1 MKVHATPSLIKRWTR
16 AIQLAFLSS
25 LGTASP
31 RFSDAVIVHGGTALS
46 LAWQG
51 PRHSED
57 VDMLIDAKRADELH
71 AMMQSIAPSLNAFLE
86 KEMPGLVLD
95 VRIKQSDRKL
105 QCFHLAGS
113 MPDVFGSAKVKLE
126 FWPVSLDY
134 LKSYPCDE
142 TCFCARLK
150 QPLRV
155 ATLESIYYDKLLAL
169 CLREYVKCRDI
180 FDAWWVSRLD
190 RSGIEGP
197 PDIARLMRQAQA
209 YDLSSL
215 FSEKGGRVLID
226 PALDV
231 DAMAEL
237 VRTDM
242 QKWLHADAFLQYNTK
257 NFRDMALHVQSAC
270 QAIHRALSFGMAP
283 AEPEERLLFAPVR
296 P

>member
-16 AIQLAFLSS
+16 AIQLAFLSALRES
-25 LGTASP
+25 FPGVSE
-31 RFSDAVIVHGGTALS
+31 AVIIHGGTALS

-57 VDMLIDAKRADELH
+57 VDMLFDEKRIDDLH
-71 AMMQSIAPSLNAFLE
+71 AMMQSIAPSLNDFLE
-86 KEMPGLVLD
+86 KEMPGMALD

-113 MPDVFGSAKVKLE
+113 MPDVLGSAKVKLE
-126 FWPVSLDY
+126 FWPVGLDY
-134 LKSYPCDE
+134 LKAYPCDK

-150 QPLRV
+150 QPLKV

-197 PDIARLMRQAQA
+197 PDIERLMSQAKA

-226 PALDV
+226 PTLDV

-237 VRTDM
+237 VRSDM

-257 NFRDMALHVQSAC
+257 DFRDMVLHAQSVC
-270 QAIHRALSFGMAP
+270 QTIHRALSLGIAYE
-283 AEPEERLLFAPVR
+283 EPEERPLVAPAR